1 MKRKIV
7 SNGCA
12 AEGTHVGGTSAGDQ
26 VETENLDQVS
36 RTLLQRWIASLSTLE
51 LVPCELYERK
61 KARGDG
67 NCFFYSLLQLNNT
80 VAANELREE
89 MAKWIENN
97 GQVVISGQTVKTWI
111 EQQHIPRHRTIK
123 QYDHLD
129 WTTWTTST
137 WI

>member
-1 MKRKIV
+1 
-7 SNGCA
+7 
-12 AEGTHVGGTSAGDQ
+12 
-26 VETENLDQVS
+26 
-36 RTLLQRWIASLSTLE
+36 
-51 LVPCELYERK
+51 
-61 KARGDG
+61 
-67 NCFFYSLLQLNNT
+67 
-80 VAANELREE
+80 LREE